1 MFDELFIDKCT
12 FHSVISS
19 SYNSHHNDNITYLIN
34 RDEITVTLTIA
45 CDDYKTE
52 GNGQI
57 FQNLIDKLRL
67 SYKLFINND
76 VIQKSIENILCVKT
90 IHTGEAIFTFTT
102 KLHILNDQYLNQIL
116 SFKLYLTYTNDDLYE
131 GYNDTNILSLSN
143 TNKRVLRNFI
153 TKSLTQ
159 HTDIIASTGKE
170 MTNNL
175 IIITPALSMHT
186 SYHNVPSPSPSKGE
200 PLTSSRQ
207 FCLTIAVENKYYSS
221 PVTIHNII
229 IHIDKSI
236 KLGESD
242 LMMLKEYAS
251 VDNNDALVH
260 YSDDIHTKL
269 KPGGTDNDD
278 VDKSM
283 YIHTLLHQLHSSP
296 STNLHPLIS
305 DKRVVR
311 LITPPPHTSTT
322 ILPSTVS
329 SSSASTSNSSDST
342 AAPTLSSNV
351 YTINTQEAYSF
362 TYLISGTATTT
373 TTTTCTAST
382 DTKKERDVVVYST
395 PITVF
400 YHPYPHTSS
409 NDDANSLITHS
420 VCDAGYSVHTSKS
433 SKKIDSM
440 TVYALWSE

>member
-1 MFDELFIDKCT
+1 MIDFIDKCS
-12 FHSVISS
+12 FNSVISS
-19 SYNSHHNDNITYLIN
+19 SNNRHNDSITYLIN
-34 RDEITVTLTIA
+34 CDEIAVTLIIT

-52 GNGQI
+52 RNDQI

-67 SYKLFINND
+67 SYKIFINND
-76 VIQKSIENILCVKT
+76 LIQKSIKNIICIKT
-90 IHTGEAIFTFTT
+90 IDTGQAIFTFTT
-102 KLHILNDQYLNQIL
+102 KLHVLNEQYLNQIL

-131 GYNDTNILSLSN
+131 GYNDANILSLSN
-143 TNKRVLRNFI
+143 TNIRVLRNFI

-159 HTDIIASTGKE
+159 HTDIITSTGKE

-175 IIITPALSMHT
+175 IIITPALSIRT
-186 SYHNVPSPSPSKGE
+186 SYHNIPSPLPSQS
-200 PLTSSRQ
+200 TSSCQ
-207 FCLTIAVENKYYSS
+207 FYLSITIENKYYNS

-229 IHIDKSI
+229 IHVDKSI
-236 KLGESD
+236 RLGESD

-269 KPGGTDNDD
+269 NPSSTDNDD

-296 STNLHPLIS
+296 STNQHPLIS
-305 DKRVVR
+305 DKSLVH
-311 LITPPPHTSTT
+311 LITHTSTV
-322 ILPSTVS
+322 LPPTTTS
-329 SSSASTSNSSDST
+329 SSSASRSDT
-342 AAPTLSSNV
+342 TTPALSCNI

-362 TYLISGTATTT
+362 TYLVSRVANTTT
-373 TTTTCTAST
+373 TAI

-400 YHPYPHTSS
+400 YTPQPPLYNTKENSINNSDNSS
-409 NDDANSLITHS
+409 DSNTIYNTNEHDFNNNN
-420 VCDAGYSVHTSKS
+420 YN
-433 SKKIDSM
+433 KIESM